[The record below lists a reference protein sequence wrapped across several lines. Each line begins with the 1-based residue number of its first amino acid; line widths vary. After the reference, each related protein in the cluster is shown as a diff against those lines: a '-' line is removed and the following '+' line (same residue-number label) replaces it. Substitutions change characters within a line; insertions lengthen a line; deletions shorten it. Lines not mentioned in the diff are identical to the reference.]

1 MAVTL
6 PRGFRMGAVRAGIK
20 PSGKPD
26 LALLASGLPALWAY
40 AATQN
45 RAAAPSVHRG
55 RRLYAEGRPLR
66 AVVVNAG
73 NANCATGERGFRD
86 DERLAELAAFRLGL
100 SPEEVLTASTG
111 VIGVSLPVEKVE
123 KALPQLELGP
133 FADPFAEAI
142 LTTDL
147 AVKVAER
154 EVEGARLVGV
164 AKGSGMI
171 HPNMATMLAFLVTD
185 ARVPQGVLRERW
197 KGIVDRTFNLNIASA
212 AAILRFFLD
221 NWRQGL
227 FLHFEMIPDRLPDPL
242 RELIARF
249 PPGALQ
255 LEVGIQ
261 TFNPQVAARISRRQ
275 DNARAEE
282 NLRFLRQHTGAHIH
296 ADLIAGLPGEDL
308 QSFAAGFDRLVALDV
323 QEIQLGILKR
333 LRGAPIARHDQPWG
347 MVYNPHPPYEIL
359 QTAAIDFATMQ
370 RLRRFARYW
379 DLIVNSGNFPATSA
393 LLKTAPSPFFAFL
406 DLADWLYART
416 GQAHGIARSRL
427 GELLATYL
435 ASAAG
440 RDPQQV
446 AAAVR
451 HDLQRRPPTAAHAKR
466 QARHAVIRTN
476 QGDP

>member
-1 MAVTL
+1 MAVRL

-111 VIGVSLPVEKVE
+111 VIGVPLPVEKVE

-185 ARVPQGVLRERW
+185 ARVPQEVLRERW
-197 KGIVDRTFNLNIASA
+197 KGIVDRTFNQVTVDGDTSTNDLAVVLANGAYGEVPLGPFFA
-212 AAILRFFLD
+212 ALEEVA
-221 NWRQGL
+221 
-227 FLHFEMIPDRLPDPL
+227 
-242 RELIARF
+242 RELARKIARDGEGATKLMTVRVYGAATEEEARRAARAVAASPLWKSALYGNDPNWGRILAALGNSGARF
-249 PPGALQ
+249 DPFRVEIRLQGIPLYRGGALPFDRGGASQ
-255 LEVGIQ
+255 
-261 TFNPQVAARISRRQ
+261 AM
-275 DNARAEE
+275 RAEE
-282 NLRFLRQHTGAHIH
+282 VVVE
-296 ADLIAGLPGEDL
+296 ADLKQGPFQAEAWGCDL
-308 QSFAAGFDRLVALDV
+308 TEGYVRINAL
-323 QEIQLGILKR
+323 
-333 LRGAPIARHDQPWG
+333 
-347 MVYNPHPPYEIL
+347 Y
-359 QTAAIDFATMQ
+359 TT
-370 RLRRFARYW
+370 
-379 DLIVNSGNFPATSA
+379 
-393 LLKTAPSPFFAFL
+393 
-406 DLADWLYART
+406 
-416 GQAHGIARSRL
+416 
-427 GELLATYL
+427 
-435 ASAAG
+435 
-440 RDPQQV
+440 
-446 AAAVR
+446 
-451 HDLQRRPPTAAHAKR
+451 
-466 QARHAVIRTN
+466 
-476 QGDP
+476 

>member
-111 VIGVSLPVEKVE
+111 VIGVPLPVEKVE

-197 KGIVDRTFNLNIASA
+197 KGIVDRTFN
-212 AAILRFFLD
+212 
-221 NWRQGL
+221 
-227 FLHFEMIPDRLPDPL
+227 
-242 RELIARF
+242 
-249 PPGALQ
+249 
-255 LEVGIQ
+255 
-261 TFNPQVAARISRRQ
+261 QVTV
-275 DNARAEE
+275 D
-282 NLRFLRQHTGAHIH
+282 G
-296 ADLIAGLPGEDL
+296 D
-308 QSFAAGFDRLVALDV
+308 
-323 QEIQLGILKR
+323 
-333 LRGAPIARHDQPWG
+333 
-347 MVYNPHPPYEIL
+347 
-359 QTAAIDFATMQ
+359 
-370 RLRRFARYW
+370 
-379 DLIVNSGNFPATSA
+379 TS
-393 LLKTAPSPFFAFL
+393 TN
-406 DLADWLYART
+406 DLA
-416 GQAHGIARSRL
+416 
-427 GELLATYL
+427 
-435 ASAAG
+435 
-440 RDPQQV
+440 
-446 AAAVR
+446 
-451 HDLQRRPPTAAHAKR
+451 
-466 QARHAVIRTN
+466 
-476 QGDP
+476 